1 MPDPMVLPSQAA
13 DPRGPLLR
21 AVVRRSGAVRV
32 TRRHRH
38 ARGQL
43 LGAEQGLL
51 SVDAGSRRWVVPATH
66 AVWIPPDVP
75 HGLRSHGP
83 FSGWS
88 VYVAAF
94 ACLDLPG
101 ESCVLAVPGLLRE
114 AVVRAASWTGDV
126 LDGPQA
132 RLAGVIL
139 DEIRSSQHAALG
151 LPMPQDAR
159 LLRVAQA
166 LSDRPDDGRLLVE
179 WAEWAGI
186 APRTLTRRF
195 VTDTGFTFTEW
206 RQRVRLLKA
215 LELLAAGRPVK
226 AVALDL
232 GYGNVS
238 AFIAMFRQILGFT
251 PGQYE
256 ALMR

>member
-1 MPDPMVLPSQAA
+1 MIPPAQAA
-13 DPRGPLLR
+13 DARGPLLL

-38 ARGQL
+38 TRGQL
-43 LGAEQGLL
+43 FGSEQGLL
-51 SVDAGSRRWVVPATH
+51 SVDADSSRWVVPAKH

-75 HGLRSHGP
+75 HGLLRSHGP

-88 VYVAAF
+88 VYVAAS
-94 ACLDLPG
+94 ACMDLPG
-101 ESCVLAVPGLLRE
+101 EPCVLVVPGLLRE

-126 LDGPQA
+126 LDEPQA

-139 DEIRSSQHAALG
+139 DEIRSSSKAALG
-151 LPMPQDAR
+151 LPMPQNAR
-159 LLRVAQA
+159 LLRIAQT
-166 LSDRPDDGRLLVE
+166 LSDRPDDGRRLEE

-195 VTDTGFTFTEW
+195 ITETGFTFTEW

-232 GYGNVS
+232 GYDSVS
-238 AFIAMFRQILGFT
+238 AFISMFRQVLGIT
-251 PGQYE
+251 PGRYE